1 MEAMLTSAISK
12 AGKAAKEEDKFTDA
26 IDRNTK
32 ATERNNKAKRE
43 SAKITPKRS

>member
-1 MEAMLTSAISK
+1 MLENAIQL
-12 AGKAAKEEDKFTDA
+12 ARQAAKEEDKYTAA
-26 IDRNTK
+26 IDKNTK